1 MNRMIFLFLR
11 VLSLSMNLG
20 YSLAIQGKA
29 NTITFS
35 GFPNRLK
42 LSVSL
47 VTMEISR
54 GLSYSNLSPTVN

>member
-1 MNRMIFLFLR
+1 
-11 VLSLSMNLG
+11 MNLG

-47 VTMEISR
+47 VTMEIRR